1 MRHLPTFLMVAGSV
15 FFIVAAAAAQDA
27 PGPAAP
33 VPAALAPAEPPFA
46 PPLLDDQ
53 ALQELREE
61 TLRDLEQY
69 WKSEGPEEAAPNALE
84 LTLPQA
90 VQTALRQNPQ
100 VLVAQNEVD
109 IARAQAGQARAERYP
124 QVGVQESYVYVEGAE
139 SPLGGLGAFSSILGG
154 GLEPSNTFRR
164 DQLNIKQTLYAGG
177 QIASAVR
184 ASRFLAESREW
195 QRQAKLND
203 LEYQTKQAYYDTLL
217 ARALIRVAQES
228 VVTFERHLADTQ
240 QMFDVGLVSQFEVLR
255 ARTEVSARQSNWVA
269 AKNAERLAL
278 VNFRRILAVP
288 QDQPLRLTSSIEIVP
303 LKESLEDLLIEA
315 EQARPELIALNKGV
329 SAAGQNVRAA
339 KGRYLPQAAA
349 TAEYLNVDKGG
360 MTQPDGWTLGLGA
373 QWEVFTGGRRK
384 HQVAEA
390 RARESSLVNQR
401 DDLTRL
407 IELDVRQ
414 AYIQMQDALAKVMEE
429 RATVVFARE
438 GLRLAQLRFQ
448 EGVGTQVEI
457 LDAELALT
465 GAESSLIR
473 AMRDYAVAHASMEK
487 ATGRSWFPEMPA
499 ENTQAGTGDPAGK
512 PDTNTPLPPA
522 PAESTPAAPNAQEPA
537 PRQAP

>member
-1 MRHLPTFLMVAGSV
+1 MRHLLIFLMVAGSV
-15 FFIVAAAAAQDA
+15 YFIAAAQDA
-27 PGPAAP
+27 PAPAAATP
-33 VPAALAPAEPPFA
+33 TEPPFA

-100 VLVAQNEVD
+100 VLISQSEVD

-124 QVGVQESYVYVEGAE
+124 QVGVQGSYVYMEGAE
-139 SPLGGLGAFSSILGG
+139 SPLGSLGAFSSILGG
-154 GLEPSNTFRR
+154 GLEPSDTFRR
-164 DQLNIKQTLYAGG
+164 DQLSIKQTLYAGG

-195 QRQAKLND
+195 QRQAQLND
-203 LEYQTKQAYYDTLL
+203 LEYQTKQAYYDSLL

-278 VNFRRILAVP
+278 VNLRRILAVP
-288 QDQPLRLTSSIEIVP
+288 QDHPLRLASSIEIIP
-303 LKESLEDLLIEA
+303 LKESLEDLLA
-315 EQARPELIALNKGV
+315 QADQARPELIALNKGI

-349 TAEYLNVDKGG
+349 SAEYLNVDKGG
-360 MTQPDGWTLGLGA
+360 MTQPDGWTLALGA

-429 RATVVFARE
+429 RATVEFARE

-448 EGVGTQVEI
+448 EGVGTQAEI

-487 ATGRSWFPEMPA
+487 ATGRSWFPDMAA
-499 ENTQAGTGDPAGK
+499 EDTQAGTGDRAGK
-512 PDTNTPLPPA
+512 RETNTPQPPV
-522 PAESTPAAPNAQEPA
+522 PAESTATAPNAQEAA

>member
-1 MRHLPTFLMVAGSV
+1 MRYLLTFLMVAGLV
-15 FFIVAAAAAQDA
+15 FSIFAAAAAQDA
-27 PGPAAP
+27 PAP
-33 VPAALAPAEPPFA
+33 VEPPFA
-46 PPLLDDQ
+46 PPLFDDE
-53 ALQELREE
+53 ALRELREE

-69 WKSEGPEEAAPNALE
+69 WKSEGPEEAGPNALE
-84 LTLPQA
+84 LTLAQA

-100 VLVAQNEVD
+100 VLITQSDVD

-124 QVGVQESYVYVEGAE
+124 QVGVQDSYVYVEGAE
-139 SPLGGLGAFSSILGG
+139 SPFGGLGFLSGILGM
-154 GLEPSNTFRR
+154 ETSKTFRR
-164 DQLNIKQTLYAGG
+164 DQLNIKQTLYSGG
-177 QIASAVR
+177 QVAAAVR
-184 ASRFLAESREW
+184 ASRFLAESQEW
-195 QRQAKLND
+195 QRQGKLND
-203 LEYQTKQAYYDTLL
+203 LEYQTKQAYYDALL
-217 ARALIRVAQES
+217 AHALIRVAQES

-278 VNFRRILAVP
+278 VNLRRILAVP
-288 QDQPLRLTSSIEIVP
+288 QDQPLRLISFIEIIP
-303 LKESLEDLLIEA
+303 LEETLEDLLAQADE
-315 EQARPELIALNKGV
+315 ARPELIALNKGI
-329 SAAGQNVRAA
+329 SAAGQNVKAA

-360 MTQPDGWTLGLGA
+360 MTQPDGWTLALGA

-401 DDLTRL
+401 EDLTRL

-473 AMRDYAVAHASMEK
+473 AMRDYAVAHASLEK
-487 ATGRSWFPEMPA
+487 ATGRSWFPDTPTEDTEDRPGGPA
-499 ENTQAGTGDPAGK
+499 KQPETM
-512 PDTNTPLPPA
+512 TPQPA
-522 PAESTPAAPNAQEPA
+522 PAEPPAATPNAPEPA
-537 PRQAP
+537 PQQAR

>member
-1 MRHLPTFLMVAGSV
+1 MF
-15 FFIVAAAAAQDA
+15 
-27 PGPAAP
+27 
-33 VPAALAPAEPPFA
+33 
-46 PPLLDDQ
+46 DDK

-69 WKSEGPEEAAPNALE
+69 WKAEGPEEAAPNAIE

-100 VLVAQNEVD
+100 VLITQSDVD
-109 IARAQAGQARAERYP
+109 VARAQAGQARAQLYP
-124 QVGVQESYVYVEGAE
+124 QVSVQDSYVYVEGAE
-139 SPLGGLGAFSSILGG
+139 SPFGGLGFLSGILGM
-154 GLEPSNTFRR
+154 ETSKTFRR
-164 DQLNIKQTLYAGG
+164 DQLSIKQTLYSGG

-184 ASRFLAESREW
+184 ASRFLAESQEW

-203 LEYQTKQAYYDTLL
+203 LEYQTKQAYYDALL
-217 ARALIRVAQES
+217 AHAMIRVAQES

-278 VNFRRILAVP
+278 VNLRRILAVP

-303 LKESLEDLLIEA
+303 LKESLEDLLAEA
-315 EQARPELIALNKGV
+315 EQARPELLALNKGIN
-329 SAAGQNVRAA
+329 AAGQNVRAA

-349 TAEYLNVDKGG
+349 SAEYQNVDKGG
-360 MTQPDGWTLGLGA
+360 MTQPDGWTLALGG
-373 QWEVFTGGRRK
+373 QWEVFSGGRRK
-384 HQVAEA
+384 HQVGEA
-390 RARESSLVNQR
+390 RARETGLINQR

-457 LDAELALT
+457 LDAELALS

-473 AMRDYAVAHASMEK
+473 AMRDYAVAHASLEK
-487 ATGRSWFPEMPA
+487 ATGRSWFPDTSALNEEAGPEAPA
-499 ENTQAGTGDPAGK
+499 KDSEPK
-512 PDTNTPLPPA
+512 PPRPA
-522 PAESTPAAPNAQEPA
+522 PAESTAAPRNGQVPA
-537 PRQAP
+537 PQQAR